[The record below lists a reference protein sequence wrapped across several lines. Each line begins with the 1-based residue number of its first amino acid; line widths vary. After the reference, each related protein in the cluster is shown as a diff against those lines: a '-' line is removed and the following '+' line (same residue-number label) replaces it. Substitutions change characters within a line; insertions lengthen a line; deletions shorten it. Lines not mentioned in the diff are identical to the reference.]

1 MKRRSAKAQRGH
13 VYYSSPTPTD
23 PVLRGTQSQFTIA
36 TWPSN
41 TVRYSAYEPVQFPL
55 NEVEDGR
62 LFEPTARAISPLPGG
77 PKATS
82 YGTLPRLLSGAPAR
96 LKAAPT
102 PASYYSPPPAIAFA
116 DPRSTIACIR
126 RQRRREVLH
135 ALRKTGKGSKA
146 RKRHRNQNSG
156 IRC

>member
-1 MKRRSAKAQRGH
+1 MKRRSANAQRSH
-13 VYYSSPTPTD
+13 NYYTSQTPTD
-23 PVLRGTQSQFTIA
+23 PVLRGTQSQFTPA
-36 TWPSN
+36 AWPSN
-41 TVRYSAYEPVQFPL
+41 TVRYSAYEPTL
-55 NEVEDGR
+55 SLLTEVEDGR
-62 LFEPTARAISPLPGG
+62 RFEPTARALSPLPGG
-77 PKATS
+77 PTATG

-102 PASYYSPPPAIAFA
+102 PATYHSPPPSIAFA

-146 RKRHRNQNSG
+146 RKRHRNQNSD

>member
-1 MKRRSAKAQRGH
+1 MKRRSAHAQRGH
-13 VYYSSPTPTD
+13 NYYSPQTPTD
-23 PVLRGTQSQFTIA
+23 PVLRGTQSQFTPA
-36 TWPSN
+36 PWPSSA
-41 TVRYSAYEPVQFPL
+41 VRYSSYEPVLSNL

-62 LFEPTARAISPLPGG
+62 LYEPTARALSPLPGG
-77 PKATS
+77 PKATG

-96 LKAAPT
+96 LKSAPT
-102 PASYYSPPPAIAFA
+102 PATYHSPPPAIAFA

-135 ALRKTGKGSKA
+135 ALRKTGKGAKA
-146 RKRHRNQNSG
+146 RKRHRNQNSE